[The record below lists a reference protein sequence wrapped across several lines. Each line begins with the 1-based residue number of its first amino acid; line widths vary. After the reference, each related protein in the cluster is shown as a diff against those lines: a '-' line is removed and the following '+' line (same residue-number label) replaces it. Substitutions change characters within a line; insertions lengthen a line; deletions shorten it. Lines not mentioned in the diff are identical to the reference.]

1 MKRGKSLVVGGTGG
15 IGSAIVR
22 QLIEQNYQ
30 TFFTYNQSQETANIL
45 EEESNGLAVKVQLNL
60 LDWKNI
66 EDFDYSMF
74 FEVENI
80 IFAAGIDNV
89 SQFFDC
95 SYEDLLEQF
104 TINVFSPLLI
114 IQKLINHL
122 QLKNII
128 FISSIAGLHFEK
140 DSGAYGLSKSSVFAL
155 SKMLN
160 ALELNKEINI
170 NCIAPGWCQTNMTER
185 VLSKKQL
192 KLQEILDNKI
202 DHEIIMP
209 EDIATVCL
217 FLISEKGKYISNQII
232 KIDTH
237 DI

>member
-122 QLKNII
+122 QLKNI
-128 FISSIAGLHFEK
+128 K
-140 DSGAYGLSKSSVFAL
+140 V
-155 SKMLN
+155 
-160 ALELNKEINI
+160 
-170 NCIAPGWCQTNMTER
+170 
-185 VLSKKQL
+185 
-192 KLQEILDNKI
+192 
-202 DHEIIMP
+202 
-209 EDIATVCL
+209 
-217 FLISEKGKYISNQII
+217 GK
-232 KIDTH
+232 
-237 DI
+237 

>member
-80 IFAAGIDNV
+80 IF
-89 SQFFDC
+89 
-95 SYEDLLEQF
+95 
-104 TINVFSPLLI
+104 
-114 IQKLINHL
+114 
-122 QLKNII
+122 
-128 FISSIAGLHFEK
+128 
-140 DSGAYGLSKSSVFAL
+140 
-155 SKMLN
+155 
-160 ALELNKEINI
+160 
-170 NCIAPGWCQTNMTER
+170 
-185 VLSKKQL
+185 
-192 KLQEILDNKI
+192 
-202 DHEIIMP
+202 
-209 EDIATVCL
+209 
-217 FLISEKGKYISNQII
+217 
-232 KIDTH
+232 
-237 DI
+237 

>member
-1 MKRGKSLVVGGTGG
+1 M
-15 IGSAIVR
+15 
-22 QLIEQNYQ
+22 
-30 TFFTYNQSQETANIL
+30 
-45 EEESNGLAVKVQLNL
+45 
-60 LDWKNI
+60 
-66 EDFDYSMF
+66 
-74 FEVENI
+74 
-80 IFAAGIDNV
+80 
-89 SQFFDC
+89 
-95 SYEDLLEQF
+95 
-104 TINVFSPLLI
+104 
-114 IQKLINHL
+114 
-122 QLKNII
+122 
-128 FISSIAGLHFEK
+128 
-140 DSGAYGLSKSSVFAL
+140 FAL